1 MNLAKRS
8 AANIL
13 FFIVGLERV
22 SEKPQEGDLGQ
33 FLKSIWDNG
42 DSEHPVLTPTSQQA
56 APRSPLQGTPVAS
69 KETLVNPEAGAIEN
83 LKVYLSSTRVFFKGS
98 V

>member
-1 MNLAKRS
+1 MNLAKQS

-56 APRSPLQGTPVAS
+56 APRSPLQGTPCCIQ
-69 KETLVNPEAGAIEN
+69 VNTCDSRSWCNRKPEG
-83 LKVYLSSTRVFFKGS
+83 VFK
-98 V
+98 